1 MIYATS
7 HKNAEGQCTVA
18 FRILFLERGREDMGF
33 RVRDKQMSIRVTE
46 YERQL
51 IQERVE
57 KSGAKSLTEYV
68 LDTALDGYIINVD
81 YSDIKA
87 LTYEINK
94 IGTNINQ
101 IAHRVN
107 SNDAVSQRDIKEVQD
122 QVDLIWKM
130 LRAKFNQ
137 MP

>member
-1 MIYATS
+1 
-7 HKNAEGQCTVA
+7 
-18 FRILFLERGREDMGF
+18 MGF
-33 RVRDKQMSIRVTE
+33 RVRDKQMNIRVTE

-51 IQERVE
+51 IQDRVE
-57 KSGAKSLTEYV
+57 KSGATSLTEYL
-68 LDTALDGYIINVD
+68 LDTALDGYIISVD
-81 YSDIKA
+81 YSDIKELA
-87 LTYEINK
+87 YEINK

-107 SNDAVSQRDIKEVQD
+107 SNDAVSQRDIKELQD
-122 QVDLIWKM
+122 KVELIWKM

>member
-1 MIYATS
+1 
-7 HKNAEGQCTVA
+7 
-18 FRILFLERGREDMGF
+18 MGF
-33 RVRDKQMSIRVTE
+33 RLRDKQMNIRVTE

-51 IQERVE
+51 IQDRVE
-57 KSGAKSLTEYV
+57 KSGATSLTEYL

-81 YSDIKA
+81 YADIKA
-87 LTYEINK
+87 LAYEINK

-122 QVDLIWKM
+122 KVDQIWKI
-130 LRAKFNQ
+130 LRAKFYQ

>member
-1 MIYATS
+1 
-7 HKNAEGQCTVA
+7 
-18 FRILFLERGREDMGF
+18 MGF
-33 RVRDKQMSIRVTE
+33 RVRDKQMNIRVTE

-57 KSGAKSLTEYV
+57 KSGATSLTEYL

-87 LTYEINK
+87 LAYEINK

-107 SNDAVSQRDIKEVQD
+107 SNDAVSRRDIKEVQD
-122 QVDLIWKM
+122 RVDQIWKL
-130 LRAKFNQ
+130 LRSKFYQ
-137 MP
+137 VP

>member
-1 MIYATS
+1 
-7 HKNAEGQCTVA
+7 
-18 FRILFLERGREDMGF
+18 MGF

-46 YERQL
+46 YERQM
-51 IQERVE
+51 IQDRVE
-57 KSGAKSLTEYV
+57 KSGATSLTEYL

-81 YSDIKA
+81 YSDIKS

-107 SNDAVSQRDIKEVQD
+107 SSNDAVSQRDIKEVQD
-122 QVDLIWKM
+122 KVDLIWKM

-137 MP
+137 LP

>member
-7 HKNAEGQCTVA
+7 HKHAEGQCTVA
-18 FRILFLERGREDMGF
+18 FRILFLERGRIDMGF
-33 RVRDKQMSIRVTE
+33 RVRDKQMNIRVTE

-51 IQERVE
+51 IQDRVAQ
-57 KSGAKSLTEYV
+57 SGATSLTEYV

-81 YSDIKA
+81 YSDIKSLA
-87 LTYEINK
+87 YEINK

-122 QVDLIWKM
+122 KVDQIWKM
-130 LRAKFNQ
+130 LRAKFYQ
-137 MP
+137 IP

>member
-1 MIYATS
+1 
-7 HKNAEGQCTVA
+7 
-18 FRILFLERGREDMGF
+18 MGF

-51 IQERVE
+51 IQDRVE
-57 KSGAKSLTEYV
+57 KSGATSLTEYI

-87 LTYEINK
+87 LAYEINK

-107 SNDAVSQRDIKEVQD
+107 SNDAVFQRDIKELQD
-122 QVDLIWKM
+122 KVDLIWKM

-137 MP
+137 LP